1 MPKSVAAEVRQASL
15 DDLAFQAICWQAEL
29 EPMAFA
35 PAALFADLVD
45 HELVLPADGPFS
57 TPCFHPEL
65 SPGSPREASFQALTQ
80 QWYRMG
86 RLPGWRHE
94 CFDIYSP
101 GSTKA
106 KFRLERVA
114 ARHLGFWTAAV
125 HVNGLL
131 ADKQMM
137 WLARRSMAK
146 DSDPGMLD
154 NMVAGGLAAGESL
167 EQCLWRECW
176 EEAGLSPEVR
186 ETVLMNA
193 GLKALRRIHIQ
204 CIEGQTSPW
213 PYFRRERLFAFS
225 LILPPDFL
233 PSNQDGEVSAY
244 CSVDRKVLAQLIAQ
258 SALTKDAAL
267 VASLWLQDEH

>member
-1 MPKSVAAEVRQASL
+1 MPKSVAAEDRQASL

-80 QWYRMG
+80 Q
-86 RLPGWRHE
+86 
-94 CFDIYSP
+94 
-101 GSTKA
+101 
-106 KFRLERVA
+106 
-114 ARHLGFWTAAV
+114 HLGFWTAAV

-244 CSVDRKVLAQLIAQ
+244 CSVDREALAQLIAQ